1 MSTFAAGSLT
11 QLVAKGALDM
21 YLTSN
26 PESTF
31 WKSGFS
37 RCTAFSMEAIMQQF
51 PSSNGG
57 ASSQYLDLTRT
68 GDLLYTQYLMINL
81 PGIQYDWRSMQAQ
94 SVSNDDA
101 SKYTPDPN
109 KCGDC
114 VKQDDDSG
122 LEITHHDDCLD
133 NCAYAHYTNAV
144 GQYIVNTLDIL
155 IGSQHVDTL
164 YGDFMFVHEEL
175 CGKVGRRLLEMI
187 GKRYTREELIV
198 DSHESRVLYVPLPFW
213 YTLSSGS
220 ALPLAGLQFHSVR
233 YQLSN
238 KALRDVIVVHH
249 KPVRDEENNII
260 QEMRSTAD
268 GWTGWVK
275 CGTNGASGEDLS
287 FDMLSTYVYLD
298 DAERSTISNIQTESL
313 IVQHQRAVFTGTAG
327 ANRWDLQLP
336 FNHPVIE
343 LIWFV
348 RNKTRTD
355 NTRDFYNLGSNFGRD
370 PIKRASLKLNNQ
382 LRFGTESGVGSNSS
396 YFRLVQ
402 PYQAHSCIPDTFV
415 YCYSFALHP
424 EDTTTPSGSA
434 NFSRIDKAHL
444 ELFPTDEE
452 STYTVNGETRNN
464 GDTYEVSVFATNWNI
479 ARLKAGL
486 FGVAYSS

>member
-1 MSTFAAGSLT
+1 
-11 QLVAKGALDM
+11 
-21 YLTSN
+21 
-26 PESTF
+26 
-31 WKSGFS
+31 
-37 RCTAFSMEAIMQQF
+37 
-51 PSSNGG
+51 
-57 ASSQYLDLTRT
+57 
-68 GDLLYTQYLMINL
+68 MINL
-81 PGIQYDWRSMQAQ
+81 PGIQYDWDDKMTVQP
-94 SVSNDDA
+94 VTDNDA
-101 SKYTPDPN
+101 AKNKPDPK

-114 VKQDDDSG
+114 LKSDSDESG

-133 NCAYAHYTNAV
+133 ECAYAHYTNAV

-198 DSHESRVLYVPLPFW
+198 DSHESRTLYVPLPFW

-233 YQLSN
+233 YQLSHKGMN
-238 KALRDVIVVHH
+238 DIIVVHH
-249 KPVRDEENNII
+249 KPAKDADG
-260 QEMRSTAD
+260 QEYRSTTSGWS
-268 GWTGWVK
+268 GWTV
-275 CGTNGASGEDLS
+275 CGDNGANGSGMS
-287 FDMLSTYVYLD
+287 FDLLSTYVYLD
-298 DAERSTISNIQTESL
+298 DAERTAISNIQQESL
-313 IVQHQRAVFTGTAG
+313 IVQHQRAVFTGNAND
-327 ANRWDLQLP
+327 NRWDLQLP

-343 LIWFV
+343 LIWFI

-355 NTRDFYNLGSNFGRD
+355 KTRDYYNLGSNFGRD
-370 PIKRASLKLNNQ
+370 PIKSATLKLNNQ

-444 ELFPTDEE
+444 ELFPMDEE
-452 STYTVNGETRNN
+452 RTYTAADGTTANN
-464 GDTYEVSVFATNWNI
+464 TDIYEVSVFATNWNI